1 MGQMFYATTITNTK
15 TATTVTANTTTKTLR
30 VTTMAT
36 TKTSSW
42 VCCCFWLLLMHQT
55 ITIVITCRVSEFP
68 CKGSTTICVPLDKY
82 CDGKAD
88 CEDGS
93 DEPRHCTVC
102 NRTYYGDIG
111 RTYSIKVPTPQW
123 NKLPFL
129 CHLTFTAS
137 GHDQGDI
144 VQIIFDSFTVG
155 RFDEGMVDTDVDGY
169 ETSLSPTGELPGC
182 PEGFM
187 QV

>member
-1 MGQMFYATTITNTK
+1 MAPCGTTGIALMYTTNRRIWST
-15 TATTVTANTTTKTLR
+15 
-30 VTTMAT
+30 
-36 TKTSSW
+36 
-42 VCCCFWLLLMHQT
+42 LLLAQLA
-55 ITIVITCRVSEFP
+55 IALSIACRVSEFP
-68 CKGSTTICVPLDKY
+68 CKGSRSICVPMDKY
-82 CDGKAD
+82 CDGRND

-93 DEPRHCTVC
+93 DEPKHCSVC

-144 VQIIFDSFTVG
+144 VQIS
-155 RFDEGMVDTDVDGY
+155 E
-169 ETSLSPTGELPGC
+169 SSSANKN
-182 PEGFM
+182 
-187 QV
+187 

>member
-1 MGQMFYATTITNTK
+1 MFYATTITNTK
-15 TATTVTANTTTKTLR
+15 TATTVTANTRTKTLR
-30 VTTMAT
+30 VMTMAT

-93 DEPRHCTVC
+93 DEPRHCTGM
-102 NRTYYGDIG
+102 YYQNLINAKSACKQCKESD
-111 RTYSIKVPTPQW
+111 
-123 NKLPFL
+123 
-129 CHLTFTAS
+129 
-137 GHDQGDI
+137 
-144 VQIIFDSFTVG
+144 
-155 RFDEGMVDTDVDGY
+155 
-169 ETSLSPTGELPGC
+169 
-182 PEGFM
+182 
-187 QV
+187 